1 MQLTSALEAAYH
13 KGDEFLRQYHG
24 VGLVDRCCMR
34 ILTAEFI
41 RSCAGPEQFLKGELP
56 EVAFIGRSNVGK
68 SSLINSLLKRKG
80 LAKVSRTPGKTR
92 LVNLFRITSDDPGL
106 SRFVV
111 VDLPGYGYA
120 KVSKALR
127 AQWAPLIEQYLDG
140 SEQLRVVVVLVESR
154 VLSEQDSQTITWLS
168 SVGRPPVVVATKV
181 DKLKMSERVG
191 ALRRL
196 QEGLG
201 LVEGVIPYS
210 SVTGEGRD
218 RLWAV
223 LKERIRT

>member
-1 MQLTSALEAAYH
+1 
-13 KGDEFLRQYHG
+13 
-24 VGLVDRCCMR
+24 MR

-41 RSCAGPEQFLKGELP
+41 RSCAEPEQFLNSELP
-56 EVAFIGRSNVGK
+56 EIAFIGRSNVGK
-68 SSLINSLLKRKG
+68 SSLINSLLQRKG

-106 SRFVV
+106 ARFVV

-127 AQWAPLIEQYLDG
+127 AQWAPLIEQYLG
-140 SEQLRVVVVLVESR
+140 GNTQLRAVAVLVESR
-154 VLSEQDSQTITWLS
+154 VLSEQDSQTIAWLS
-168 SVGRPPVVVATKV
+168 SIGHSPIVVATKV

-201 LVEGVIPYS
+201 LIDGAIIPYS
-210 SVTGEGRD
+210 SVTGEGRE
-218 RLWAV
+218 RLWTV